1 MNMLGLLN
9 LPPRLMAVIALA
21 VVAYLVY
28 HIVSIGKVQPLAI
41 IILVLAI
48 FALVRSLFRLR
59 HKVQASENE
68 DD

>member
-1 MNMLGLLN
+1 MV
-9 LPPRLMAVIALA
+9 VIALA

-28 HIVSIGKVQPLAI
+28 HIVSSGKVQPLAI
-41 IILVLAI
+41 IILVLAV

-59 HKVQASENE
+59 RKVQVSENE

>member
-1 MNMLGLLN
+1 MGLLG
-9 LPPRLMAVIALA
+9 LPPRLMVVIALA

-28 HIVSIGKVQPLAI
+28 HIVSSGKVQPLAI
-41 IILVLAI
+41 IFLVLAV

-59 HKVQASENE
+59 RKVQASENE